1 MDAIPSVFS
10 KRIFAFENWMISME
24 QLLSLLNELE
34 NSNLPTMGQED
45 IILGPSLLVE
55 RIQTYAKGYLID
67 EVGEPHYELI
77 DTLYHEHNYF
87 VRPGSRTKEGH
98 ATAFL
103 TTKKGFIAFG

>member
-10 KRIFAFENWMISME
+10 KRIFAFENWMVSME

-34 NSNLPTMGQED
+34 DSNLPTMGQED
-45 IILGPSLLVE
+45 IVLGPSLLVE
-55 RIQTYAKGYLID
+55 RIQAYARGYLID
-67 EVGEPHYELI
+67 EVGEPRYELI

-98 ATAFL
+98 ATGFL
-103 TTKKGFIAFG
+103 TTKKGLIAFG